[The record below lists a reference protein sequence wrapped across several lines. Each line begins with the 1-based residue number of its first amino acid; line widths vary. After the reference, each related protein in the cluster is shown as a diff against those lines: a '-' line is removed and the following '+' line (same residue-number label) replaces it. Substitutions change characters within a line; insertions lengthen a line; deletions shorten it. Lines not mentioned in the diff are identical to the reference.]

1 MCFAIMD
8 GLMMFIATILP
19 KVFEGIITTL
29 CIQVH
34 QSSERLPTYIC
45 AISWALSLSKL
56 LLHSWMCE
64 YWVRFCIQ
72 CFRFG
77 KKHFIWCMLDFA
89 GDRYWCCWLRDI
101 SGWEMSYQ
109 SQCGLTQYPI
119 FHFTLMPSRSF
130 LNSFLFVFFIKL
142 SNGYY
147 LSWILPTNSTHCF
160 PIYMKNSLRGGG
172 WWWLSHTGAFG
183 KWVYRGNISIQH
195 SKCTCNIPASY
206 FANHLPSTK
215 GENRQ
220 VGKHS
225 HTGRDGNWLPCSY
238 LHFSDTIPSTHSPQ
252 AHYFKNKFKA
262 KSRWI
267 RQTEPLFFFFPPLQS
282 SSSSA
287 VQICCVFFVS

>member
-142 SNGYY
+142 SNGFCQ
-147 LSWILPTNSTHCF
+147 LTLHIVFQSTWRTHWGEGVDDGCHTQGLLENEYTGVTF
-160 PIYMKNSLRGGG
+160 PSNIPNAPAISPQVTLQTTFQVPKARI
-172 WWWLSHTGAFG
+172 G
-183 KWVYRGNISIQH
+183 KWENILILAGMAIGYRVLTSISLILFQALTLH
-195 SKCTCNIPASY
+195 KHTTSRTSSR
-206 FANHLPSTK
+206 PSQD
-215 GENRQ
+215 E
-220 VGKHS
+220 
-225 HTGRDGNWLPCSY
+225 
-238 LHFSDTIPSTHSPQ
+238 
-252 AHYFKNKFKA
+252 
-262 KSRWI
+262 
-267 RQTEPLFFFFPPLQS
+267 
-282 SSSSA
+282 
-287 VQICCVFFVS
+287 